1 MLIDRIIYPIK
12 TLGPGERLV
21 IWTVG
26 CSKHCKNCANPE
38 LWFFDKT
45 KDISIDDL
53 CELITQSTQ
62 GKKFDGVTITG
73 GDPFEQLQELLNLL
87 RNLKRLT
94 DDIIVYTGYIYDE
107 IKKNCSNEEL
117 NEIKETVTLL
127 IDGQYID
134 ELNDNQCVL
143 RGSTNQ
149 NLIFFNG
156 KHKETYDLYLSEERK
171 IQNVFYDNKLI
182 SVGIH
187 NREKL
192 EE

>member
-1 MLIDRIIYPIK
+1 MLIDRVIYPIK
-12 TLGPGERLV
+12 TLGPGDRLV

-38 LWFFDKT
+38 LWCFDKS
-45 KDISIDDL
+45 KDIPVDSL
-53 CELITQSTQ
+53 CELIRQSTQ
-62 GKKFDGVTITG
+62 GKKIDGITITG
-73 GDPFEQLQELLNLL
+73 GDPFEQIHELLYL
-87 RNLKRLT
+87 LKRIKELT
-94 DDIIVYTGYIYDE
+94 DDIIVYTGYTYDE
-107 IKKNCSNEEL
+107 IKNFCSEEET
-117 NEIKETVTLL
+117 NTIKETVTLL

-149 NLIFFNG
+149 NLVFFND
-156 KHKETYDLYLSEERK
+156 KHKEIYDSYLTKKRQ

-187 NREKL
+187 NRE
-192 EE
+192 